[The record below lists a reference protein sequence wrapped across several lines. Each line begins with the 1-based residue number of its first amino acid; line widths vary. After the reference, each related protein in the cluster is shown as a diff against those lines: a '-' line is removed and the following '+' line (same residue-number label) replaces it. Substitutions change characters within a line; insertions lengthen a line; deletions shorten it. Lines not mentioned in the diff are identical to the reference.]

1 MVVPGNKGQS
11 VGLINTPAD
20 FSQFFKPQQ
29 TQPVV
34 NQTQQENYQQT
45 LIPQKEQSMEIQ
57 KKSSFFNPTP
67 AVITSTNKINT
78 NNLSKETTNS
88 FASTPPEMI
97 KFNSISENN
106 SLTPEMIKSNSI
118 SENKSSLTPE
128 LMRSNSISENNS
140 LTPEMIK
147 SNSISENKSSLTPE
161 LLSTDSVN
169 RAQNNTNVIFQK
181 NKELITLQQK
191 AKQSEAKKAPMT
203 SGPTII
209 NHYNTSDNSAPMN
222 TNYKDPLEDLKMQ
235 YRSYPAWRTQV
246 G

>member
-34 NQTQQENYQQT
+34 NQSQQENYQQT
-45 LIPQKEQSMEIQ
+45 LIPQKEQTMEIQ
-57 KKSSFFNPTP
+57 KKSSFFNPSP
-67 AVITSTNKINT
+67 AVITSTSKINT
-78 NNLSKETTNS
+78 DNLSKETTNS

-97 KFNSISENN
+97 KSNSISENKSLTPELMRSN
-106 SLTPEMIKSNSI
+106 SIFENKSLTPEMIKSNSI
-118 SENKSSLTPE
+118 SENK
-128 LMRSNSISENNS
+128 
-140 LTPEMIK
+140 
-147 SNSISENKSSLTPE
+147 SLTPE

-169 RAQNNTNVIFQK
+169 RAQNNTNAIFQK